1 MTEVDLEELYDAI
14 LEGEKSAIKK
24 TVKALLAFWED
35 EDFDSVEIFAEE
47 TLTSDA
53 PKKFLSEI
61 LLHSES
67 YPDFVEDFVASID
80 EKTIVSES
88 DFPRLME
95 MTRSSREQDNE
106 EFNASRCGRASVAM
120 NPECPPKLLLDLA
133 KDEKWEIRYRVA
145 LNPASSSEILEA
157 LVGGSY
163 PEYLEDLADF
173 IEATVALHKNSSEAL
188 LAKLAVSDN
197 PIVRTAVA
205 CNPNTPSAA
214 LEQAKLLGVDANLI
228 NHPKSRQKIPTF
240 RETRLCWWFGSSDWT
255 LADLENLQ
263 IAGTKDSALRKFFK
277 TINP

>member
-1 MTEVDLEELYDAI
+1 MAEVDLEELYDSI
-14 LEGEKSAIKK
+14 LEGNKSAIKK
-24 TVKALLAFWED
+24 TVNALLELWLD

-47 TLTSDA
+47 TLTAEA

-61 LLHSES
+61 LLYSES
-67 YPDFVEDFVASID
+67 HPDFVEDFVASID
-80 EKTIVSES
+80 EKTIVSET
-88 DFPRLME
+88 DFSRLME

-120 NPECPPKLLLDLA
+120 NPECPPKLLMELA

-188 LAKLAVSDN
+188 LAKLAVSEN

-205 CNPNTPSAA
+205 CNPNTPSTA
-214 LEQAKLLGVDANLI
+214 LEQAKLLGVDSNLI

-263 IAGTKDSALRKFFK
+263 TTGVEESALRKFLK
-277 TINP
+277 AIHP

>member
-1 MTEVDLEELYDAI
+1 MTDVDLEELYDSI
-14 LEGEKSAIKK
+14 LEGNKSAIEK
-24 TVKALLAFWED
+24 TVKALLDFWAD
-35 EDFDSVEIFAEE
+35 DDFESVEIFAEE
-47 TLTSDA
+47 ILTDEA
-53 PKKFLSEI
+53 PKEFISAI
-61 LLHSES
+61 LKRKNSHS
-67 YPDFVEDFVASID
+67 DFVQDFVASID
-80 EKTIVSES
+80 GKTIVHEK
-88 DFPRLME
+88 DFPTLIT
-95 MTRSSREQDNE
+95 MTESSRESDNE

-120 NPECPPKLLLDLA
+120 NPECPPKLLMELA

-145 LNPASSSEILEA
+145 LNPGSSSEILEA

-173 IEATVALHKNSSEAL
+173 IEATVALHKNSSAAL
-188 LAKLAVSDN
+188 LAKLAVSDD

-263 IAGTKDSALRKFFK
+263 IAGAKDSALRKFFK